1 MVNNLYWLFGATALS
16 LAVAVYATVTGNRLE
31 ADQRKMR
38 IRKFGLI
45 AVAVWLYG
53 MTIFTPYISPFS
65 RVEYLGRIQI
75 EKQDTIEGVNQVD
88 AQQTRN
94 IEALKDEVN
103 RLRNDLDRTNE
114 YYSFAIRLVASLIAI
129 SCLVLA
135 FTSYDSRPR
144 KDDQIHLNLND

>member
-114 YYSFAIRLVASLIAI
+114 YYSFAMRLVASLIAI

>member
-65 RVEYLGRIQI
+65 RVEYLERIQI

-114 YYSFAIRLVASLIAI
+114 YYSFAMRLVASLIAI